1 MLFSEIKK
9 GYRFSLKQGNYL
21 SVLLK
26 LDTEVVAPDIKN
38 KNYKYNSINCDT
50 GILYNIPNDE
60 EVEPYDYKS

>member
-9 GYRFSLKQGNYL
+9 GYRFSLKEGNYL

-50 GILYNIPNDE
+50 GILYYISDDE
-60 EVEPYDYKS
+60 EVEQHDNI

>member
-1 MLFSEIKK
+1 MLFSDIKK
-9 GYRFSLKQGNYL
+9 GYRFSLNQGNYL

-50 GILYNIPNDE
+50 GILYNIAEDE
-60 EVEPYDYKS
+60 EVESYEH

>member
-9 GYRFSLKQGNYL
+9 GYRFSLKEGNYL

-26 LDTEVVAPDIKN
+26 LDTEVIAPDIKN

-50 GILYNIPNDE
+50 GILYNIPEDE
-60 EVEPYDYKS
+60 EVEAYNE

>member
-9 GYRFSLKQGNYL
+9 GYRFSLKEGNYL

-26 LDTEVVAPDIKN
+26 LDTEVVAPHIKN

-60 EVEPYDYKS
+60 EVEEYND